1 MPYELV
7 FGQPPRSIF
16 IPDAFFKGQINEED
30 IQPDNETET
39 VEEDEDIETAVP
51 NVIEVEEREDIR
63 VEEYKGDESV
73 EEDKMKEISSEVEED
88 TKINDEED
96 INSEAE
102 EDHEIDESKIV
113 KTVGDVQTKVS
124 ERVLATT
131 KKHSAI
137 RQQADR
143 AYLNNIQRMKGRFAK
158 KTKEKIN
165 IFEVGDYV
173 SVRIPHEDRTST
185 DVNRLPCVVV
195 QVIGKSQSLYRLRCR
210 KGTIKTCFRAS
221 ELEYF
226 EGCFSLS
233 VTGWKKEQMISLRE
247 AARNIWNVFNENRC
261 QCTTK
266 CDSKRCKC
274 RRSRISCSSHC
285 HGGKSCCNKNYEEKH
300 EKENEVNFFLIYVA
314 TCKP

>member
-1 MPYELV
+1 MV

-30 IQPDNETET
+30 IQLDNETET
-39 VEEDEDIETAVP
+39 VEEDEEIETAVP

-73 EEDKMKEISSEVEED
+73 EEDKMKEISEVEED
-88 TKINDEED
+88 KKINDEED

-143 AYLNNIQRMKGRFAK
+143 AYLNN
-158 KTKEKIN
+158 
-165 IFEVGDYV
+165 
-173 SVRIPHEDRTST
+173 
-185 DVNRLPCVVV
+185 
-195 QVIGKSQSLYRLRCR
+195 
-210 KGTIKTCFRAS
+210 
-221 ELEYF
+221 
-226 EGCFSLS
+226 
-233 VTGWKKEQMISLRE
+233 
-247 AARNIWNVFNENRC
+247 
-261 QCTTK
+261 
-266 CDSKRCKC
+266 
-274 RRSRISCSSHC
+274 
-285 HGGKSCCNKNYEEKH
+285 
-300 EKENEVNFFLIYVA
+300 
-314 TCKP
+314 